1 MVQMGGGLRQLRV
14 SRGTETGQRFWN
26 DLFPAKKVIWH
37 LGEFSNNYSAFN
49 IRARYIPS
57 SVSGT
62 YHKFIE
68 VVVPSFQMCMYD
80 HSGKQYPFIPTVN
93 TYPTDITIESYPY
106 GSVTSGVKVT
116 ALDSSGEEMDS
127 FTTGSCDFLRSIIRP
142 TVLEINSTN
151 GVSFYDAFPDFKILW
166 EVVDDINDYDNV

>member
-37 LGEFSNNYSAFN
+37 LGEFSNTYSAFRISVN
-49 IRARYIPS
+49 YLPG
-57 SVSGT
+57 SVSAER
-62 YHKFIE
+62 YKFIE

-93 TYPTDITIESYPY
+93 TYPTDITIEAYPY
-106 GSVTSGVKVT
+106 GSVGSGVKVT
-116 ALDSSGEEMDS
+116 ALDSAGEEMDS
-127 FTTGSCDFLRSIIRP
+127 FMIGSCDFIRSIIRP
-142 TVLEINSTN
+142 TYLEIESTN
-151 GVSFYDAFPDFKILW
+151 GVSLYDAFPDFKILW
-166 EVVDDINDYDNV
+166 EVVDDINDYHKV